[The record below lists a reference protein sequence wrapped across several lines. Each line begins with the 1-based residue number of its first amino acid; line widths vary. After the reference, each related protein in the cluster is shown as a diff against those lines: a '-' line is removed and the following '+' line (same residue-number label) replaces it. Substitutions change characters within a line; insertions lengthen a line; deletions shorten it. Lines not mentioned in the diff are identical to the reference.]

1 MGTGEQSTGHTFHR
15 RAPNSAARPVKIA
28 IVHYWL
34 VDRRGGERV
43 VEALCELYPQAD
55 LFTNVYDPAPFA
67 RTLARHRVK
76 TTFVN
81 SLPFARQMLE
91 PYLPLMPLALE
102 QLDLRDYDLVISS
115 ESGPAKGV
123 VVRPDALHVCYCH
136 SPMRY
141 AWDLYPQYL
150 AEAGVVKRMAMRPL
164 MHYLRLWDQA
174 SAQRPDAIVANSE
187 HTRRRIAKYW
197 RREATVIAPPVDTD
211 RLSAARTGVQ
221 PGDYYLCAGHL
232 MGYKRVDL
240 AVDAFN
246 TLGLPLVVAGTGPEL
261 AALQRR
267 ARPNIKFLGWTPDDA
282 LARTIAGCKA
292 LVFPGEEDFG
302 IVPVEAM
309 SAGRPVI
316 AYGRGGALDSVIDG
330 ETGLFFHEPS
340 AESLANAVR
349 TYEVEYESFDA
360 DHIAAY
366 AASFDR
372 EHFKARFADFVR
384 EQLTLQRPAEIQRAV
399 NALA

>member
-1 MGTGEQSTGHTFHR
+1 
-15 RAPNSAARPVKIA
+15 VKIA

-67 RTLARHRVK
+67 RTLARHRVQ

-81 SLPFARQMLE
+81 SLPFARHMLE

-115 ESGPAKGV
+115 ESAPAKGV
-123 VVRPDALHVCYCH
+123 VVRPDAFHVCYCH

-150 AEAGVVKRMAMRPL
+150 ADAGVFKRLAMRPL

-174 SAQRPDAIVANSE
+174 SAQRPDAIVANSG

-197 RREATVIAPPVDTD
+197 RRDATVIPPPVDTE
-211 RLSAARTGVQ
+211 RLASARATVGS
-221 PGDYYLCAGHL
+221 GGYYLCAGQL

-240 AVDAFN
+240 AVEAFN
-246 TLGLPLVVAGTGPEL
+246 ALGLPLVVAGTGPEL
-261 AALQRR
+261 VALRTR
-267 ARPNIKFLGWTPDDA
+267 ARSNIKFLGWTPDDE
-282 LARTIAGCKA
+282 LARTIAACKA

-330 ETGLFFHEPS
+330 ETGLFFYEPT

-349 TYEVEYESFDA
+349 TFEVEYGSFDA
-360 DHIAAY
+360 DHIAEHAS
-366 AASFDR
+366 SFDR
-372 EHFKARFADFVR
+372 EHFKARFAEFVR
-384 EQLTLQRPAEIQRAV
+384 EQIAVQRPAEIQRAV

>member
-1 MGTGEQSTGHTFHR
+1 
-15 RAPNSAARPVKIA
+15 VKIA

-55 LFTNVYDPAPFA
+55 LFTNIYDAAPFA
-67 RTLARHRVK
+67 GTLARHRVH
-76 TTFVN
+76 TTFVDK
-81 SLPFARQMLE
+81 LPFARQMLE

-102 QLDLRDYDLVISS
+102 QLDLREYDLVISS

-123 VVRPDALHVCYCH
+123 IVRPDALHVCYCH

-141 AWDLYPQYL
+141 AWDMYPQYL
-150 AEAGVVKRMAMRPL
+150 AGAGAFKRMAMRPL

-197 RREATVIAPPVDTD
+197 RRDATVIAPPVDTE
-211 RLSAARTGVQ
+211 RLAAARHDAR
-221 PGDYYLCAGHL
+221 PGNYYLCAGQL
-232 MGYKRVDL
+232 IGYKRIDL
-240 AVDAFN
+240 AVEAFN
-246 TLGLPLVVAGTGPEL
+246 TLGRPLVVAGTGPEL
-261 AALQRR
+261 ASLQRHAR
-267 ARPNIKFLGWTPDDA
+267 ANIKFLGWTPDDA

-330 ETGLFFHEPS
+330 ETGVFFHEET
-340 AESLANAVR
+340 AASLANAVR
-349 TYEVEYESFDA
+349 TFEAEQESFDA
-360 DHIAAY
+360 DHIAAH

-372 EHFKARFADFVR
+372 EHFKARFADLVR
-384 EQLTLQRPAEIQRAV
+384 DQLALQRPAEIQRAV

>member
-1 MGTGEQSTGHTFHR
+1 M
-15 RAPNSAARPVKIA
+15 KIA

-67 RTLARHRVK
+67 RTLARHRVQ

-81 SLPFARQMLE
+81 SLPFALQMLE

-102 QLDLRDYDLVISS
+102 QIDLRDYDLVISS

-123 VVRPDALHVCYCH
+123 VVRPDALHICYCH

-141 AWDLYPQYL
+141 AWDMYHQYL
-150 AEAGVVKRMAMRPL
+150 AEAGAFKRMAMRPL
-164 MHYLRLWDQA
+164 MHYLRIWDQA
-174 SAQRPDAIVANSE
+174 SAQRPDAIIANSE
-187 HTRRRIAKYW
+187 HTRRRIGKYW
-197 RREATVIAPPVDTD
+197 RRDATVIAPPVDTD
-211 RLSAARTGVQ
+211 RLAAARATVRR
-221 PGDYYLCAGHL
+221 GDYYLCAGQL
-232 MGYKRVDL
+232 MGYKRIDL
-240 AVDAFN
+240 AVEAFN
-246 TLGLPLVVAGTGPEL
+246 TLGFPLVVAGTGPEL
-261 AALQRR
+261 VALQRR

-349 TYEVEYESFDA
+349 TFELERESFDA
-360 DHIAAY
+360 DHIAAH

-372 EHFKARFADFVR
+372 EQFKARFADFVR
-384 EQLTLQRPAEIQRAV
+384 DRLALQRPAEIQRAF

>member
-1 MGTGEQSTGHTFHR
+1 L
-15 RAPNSAARPVKIA
+15 KIA

-55 LFTNVYDPAPFA
+55 LFTNIYDPAPFA
-67 RTLARHRVK
+67 RTLARHRVR

-81 SLPFARQMLE
+81 RLPFARRMLE

-123 VVRPDALHVCYCH
+123 IVRPDAVHVCYCH

-150 AEAGVVKRMAMRPL
+150 ADAGVFRRMAMRPL
-164 MHYLRLWDQA
+164 MHYLRMWDQA

-197 RREATVIAPPVDTD
+197 RRESTVIAPPVDTN
-211 RLSAARTGVQ
+211 RLAAARATVT
-221 PGDYYLCAGHL
+221 PGDYYLCAGQL
-232 MGYKRVDL
+232 VGYKRVDL
-240 AVDAFN
+240 AVEAFN
-246 TLGLPLVVAGTGPEL
+246 RLGLPLVVAGTGPAL
-261 AALQRR
+261 ASLQER
-267 ARPNIKFLGWTPDDA
+267 ARPNIKFIGWTADDA

-316 AYGRGGALDSVIDG
+316 AYGAGGALDSVVDG
-330 ETGLFFHEPS
+330 ETGLFFYDANP
-340 AESLANAVR
+340 ESLANAVR
-349 TYEVEYESFDA
+349 TFEVERESFDSA
-360 DHIAAY
+360 RIAEHAT
-366 AASFDR
+366 SFDVG
-372 EHFKARFADFVR
+372 HFKARFADFVR
-384 EQLTLQRPAEIQRAV
+384 DHVAAPGMRETQPAV
-399 NALA
+399 SALA